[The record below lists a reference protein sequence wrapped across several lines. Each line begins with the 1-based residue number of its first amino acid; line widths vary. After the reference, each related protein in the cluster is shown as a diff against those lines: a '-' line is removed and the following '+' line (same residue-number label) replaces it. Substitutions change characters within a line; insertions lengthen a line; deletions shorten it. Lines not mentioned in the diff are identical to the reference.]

1 MTLAADQF
9 LQRLFVHVLP
19 ARMHS
24 VRAYGLYASTKA
36 EALDRCRLMLGQA
49 PVKKPEK
56 IGWQDYCSTK
66 GERHPEC
73 CPICGKRLITGEAV
87 APQKQSPKPLPV
99 PRPGAPPVPLP
110 ALPQAA

>member
-36 EALDRCRLMLGQA
+36 EALDRCRLMLGQG
-49 PVKKPEK
+49 PVQKPEK
-56 IGWQDYCSTK
+56 IGWQDYCSSK

-73 CPICGKRLITGEAV
+73 CPICGKRLITGEVV
-87 APQKQSPKPLPV
+87 APQKQSPKPPPV